1 MHSQAKRGNEFSLVH
16 IFYYLVPTLCLG
28 THREINMLYLVE
40 HFYSIQGEGKYTG
53 TPSLFLRFGGCNM
66 KCEGFGCLETSSEG
80 VEVQG
85 CDTVYAVNKEH
96 FSHTWVPINETQELL
111 NILDLYE
118 LPQAVDIVLTG
129 GEPLLYAND
138 TIFIDFLNALD
149 KNGHR
154 ITFETNASLGV
165 DFDKYPV
172 YKKCIFA
179 LSVKLSNSN
188 EPFKKRVNG
197 DIIYSLASNAH
208 EAFFKFSI
216 DKDSI
221 NLGLEEEI
229 NEIKIHSPAIQVY
242 CMPLGGSKE
251 EVQINTEPLIEF
263 CKTKGYN
270 FSDRLHIRIWDKNKG
285 V

>member
-1 MHSQAKRGNEFSLVH
+1 M
-16 IFYYLVPTLCLG
+16 I
-28 THREINMLYLVE
+28 YLVE

-66 KCEGFGCLETSSEG
+66 KCEGFGCHEISPSG
-80 VEVQG
+80 VDVLG

-96 FSHTWVPINETQELL
+96 FSHLWIPISKTQELL
-111 NILDLYE
+111 NILNLYE
-118 LPQAVDIVLTG
+118 LPESVDIVLTG
-129 GEPLLYAND
+129 GEPLIYANEE
-138 TIFIDFLNALD
+138 IFVNFLNALD
-149 KNGHR
+149 KKGHK
-154 ITFETNASLGV
+154 ITFETNASLNV
-165 DFDKYPV
+165 DFLKYPV

-188 EPFKKRVNG
+188 EPLKKRVNG
-197 DIIYSLASNAH
+197 EVIYSLTSNAK
-208 EAFFKFSI
+208 ESFFKFSV
-216 DKDSI
+216 DAESI

-229 NEIKIHSPAIQVY
+229 NSIRIHSPSTQVY

-251 EVQINTEPLIEF
+251 EVEKNTEPLIEF
-263 CKTKGYN
+263 CKSKGYT